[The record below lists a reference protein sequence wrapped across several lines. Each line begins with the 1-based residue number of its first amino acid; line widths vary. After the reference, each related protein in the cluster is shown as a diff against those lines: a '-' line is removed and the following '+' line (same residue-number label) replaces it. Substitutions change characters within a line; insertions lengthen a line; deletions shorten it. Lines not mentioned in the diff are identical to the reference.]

1 MVSTTEGRDMN
12 KAKIGVLGTGDV
24 GRVLGG
30 GFAARGH
37 EVKLGSRDAANPK
50 AVGWAAQNGAGAS
63 AGTFA
68 DAAKF
73 GDVIILATLWSGT
86 KNALELAGPESFAG
100 KVVIDTTNP
109 LDFSKGAPPTLS
121 VGTTDSAGE
130 QIQRLL
136 PKAHVVKAFNI
147 IGNPH
152 MVGPSFPDGQPTMF
166 ICGDDEGAK
175 KAVTALCAELGW
187 AGTADIGGIAASR
200 YLEPMAMVW
209 ISYFFKTGSGNHAL
223 ALLRK

>member
-1 MVSTTEGRDMN
+1 MS
-12 KAKIGVLGTGDV
+12 KLKIGVLGTGDV
-24 GRVLGG
+24 GQVLAS
-30 GFAARGH
+30 GFAALGH

-50 AVGWAAQNGAGAS
+50 AVEWAKKNGPNAS

-73 GDVIILATLWSGT
+73 ADVIILALLWTGT
-86 KNALELAGPESFAG
+86 KNALELAGFENFAG

-136 PKAHVVKAFNI
+136 PKAHVVKCFNI
-147 IGNPH
+147 VGNPH
-152 MVGPSFPDGQPTMF
+152 MVKPSFPDGKPTMF

-175 KAVTALCAELGW
+175 KTVTDLCTELGW

-223 ALLRK
+223 ALLKK

>member
-1 MVSTTEGRDMN
+1 MG
-12 KAKIGVLGTGDV
+12 KLKIGVLGTGDV
-24 GRVLGG
+24 GRVLAA
-30 GFAARGH
+30 GFAALGH

-50 AVGWAAQNGAGAS
+50 AVEWAEKNGPNAS

-68 DAAKF
+68 DVARFA
-73 GDVIILATLWSGT
+73 DVIIVATLWTGT
-86 KNALELAGPESFAG
+86 KNALEMAGLDNFAG

-109 LDFSKGAPPTLS
+109 LDFSKGMPPTLS
-121 VGTTDSAGE
+121 VGTTDSAAE

-152 MVGPSFPDGQPTMF
+152 MVNPSFPDGKPTMF

-175 KAVTALCAELGW
+175 KTVTDLCTELGW
-187 AGTADIGGIAASR
+187 AGTADIGGIVAAR

-209 ISYFFKTGSGNHAL
+209 ISYYFKTGSGNHAL
-223 ALLRK
+223 ALLQK